1 MHDTRALCPA
11 CKNIVEFERR
21 GSFNCCPICGS
32 QYPLAKWGDTPLKPA
47 KERGAFA
54 DFLIFIVK
62 FFAVLGA
69 IVIVGIAVLFA
80 GCMFILNSHH

>member
-1 MHDTRALCPA
+1 M
-11 CKNIVEFERR
+11 
-21 GSFNCCPICGS
+21 
-32 QYPLAKWGDTPLKPA
+32 KPA